1 MYFVCSLVQLDVM
14 VNLRVTVRTGRPL
27 VAEPSVPKPI
37 ASLIDEC
44 LQVDPAA
51 RPELESV
58 YSKLSKLAAAS

>member
-1 MYFVCSLVQLDVM
+1 M

-51 RPELESV
+51 RPELDSV